1 MTTVSHTLLRLA
13 AALVVLMA
21 VGVAGFAFAG
31 ISHAQDVDDSPPPT
45 FDLSI
50 VFSSINQPR
59 CSQELTVK
67 NNVVGDQLV
76 HVTLARVEIVTT
88 DGTGAT
94 STDIWTIR
102 DLPAGGSVT
111 LKGGSF
117 PAARNR
123 PSSGDKRPLRRD
135 ARIIESVPAEPQA
148 LRLNNAAEPL
158 WGTLGRSTYEF
169 NDGDVSIGVSVS
181 DRFPQGATTTTFTVH
196 AANFVDTPRLLA
208 GCDYDHTQFDVQ
220 VAISLSP
227 GLTFAETQPQAPS
240 GTTFATSTGIWD
252 VGDLRFS
259 AGRPIIL
266 ALPVEV
272 TLSNDSLAELPLAE
286 RCLTAEVSAAPSWPA
301 KREND
306 TSTVCLGEDP
316 PVLLISG
323 DMALFEFYPC
333 VGVTDYPCTSA
344 DTLELVV
351 EADRNKVSLP
361 GLDRVDSFDATTSG
375 RAWLQPE
382 SVYIHIDDAIGRGIK
397 SGSVIWSTVDTM
409 DLRSSQTRL
418 TSSWAVA
425 EAVTVTAPG
434 GGDAPGRW
442 VMVGDGYDVLNAP
455 DSSKVSY
462 EAYSLGDLGVGSED
476 FYYGFDIEFSALGT
490 YRALYEIS
498 GRPGATPYTDSGTY
512 TFHVG
517 PVSELE
523 VRDGGASPAV
533 ADGQRAYTIMAVNN
547 GPDVAPEVRVT
558 GLPTGVTEFFASE
571 GEYDS
576 ATGVWTIG
584 ELHIGPFRRASGK
597 TAFPILTLAA
607 TSTTTITA
615 TIENTQDYCV
625 RIKTADTDP
634 ENDLKCVAGSP
645 PTGYTE
651 HTAAYF
657 DHIEKNNTAT
667 IEARAGTGE
676 GAPGVPSTT
685 TVEIHGSA
693 LALLSW
699 TPVHNLYGHP
709 VTGYVVERSAGPGQE
724 TVREVKGTIYADAQ
738 GGGGNLAYRVRAVNE
753 LGVKGPW
760 SQVVET
766 QAQMGRASA
775 PRSLSASA
783 DGLNAVMLSWSAPAN
798 NGGEPITGYR
808 VDYSAEDNVVRNLAR
823 SHATTTYEHSG
834 LLAGANYCYRVA
846 AVNANG
852 AGDFSAWVCATTEDV
867 PGAPAGLRASA
878 SGRDAVSLSWNAPA
892 DDGRSD
898 ITGYRI
904 EYSTGSWQ
912 LAAGSHATTTYEHS
926 GLDMGTSYCYRVA
939 AINAIG
945 TGPFSGRACATTED
959 VPGAPRNLSATANGT
974 STINLSWQ
982 APSHDGGSAVTGYD
996 VEYSD
1001 NAGVS
1006 WHARA
1011 TVQSGTF
1018 TYPDTGLL
1026 PASRRCYRV
1035 KAINVHGEGPLSGEA
1050 CATTEGAPSA
1060 PRNLSARPDS
1070 ETSVRLSWDVPSD
1083 NGGEAVIGYVVER
1096 YSADTEEWVN
1106 RVSGHTTETYVDT
1119 ELATGLNYCYRVAA
1133 TNSNGTGDYSGQACA
1148 TTEGLPDAP
1157 ENLSATVDGKT
1168 SITLTWDR
1176 PTDTGGATI
1185 VGYRVDYSTD
1195 NGVEWMT
1202 LEHDYERTTYGHSG
1216 LLPGGSYCYRVAAA
1230 HDNGVGPFSDQV
1242 CATTE
1247 GAPTDLPSEPENL
1260 RLTHVGRDRVT
1271 LKWDPPSLGG
1281 EVEYYEYRYDYEEPV
1296 RVTGRT
1302 TQVSVRGLSE
1312 GFTYDFKVRA
1322 GNALGAGEWA
1332 PPPGSLP
1339 VQAAPGGMGI
1349 ASRPLELE
1357 FKKDAQGQ
1365 FGPGSFNVKL
1375 GGSPKW
1381 PMSVGL
1387 LWEGDVCLTDDLPYL
1402 QHRIL
1407 LPGDPKPSK
1416 AFWSDPYWGPP
1427 GDRYAAPWNSGI
1439 NFQVDASRC
1448 SGGETA
1454 VVYIDVATLPFGA
1467 IAGVSLWD
1475 DEDLNLDREE
1485 WEQKWGIP
1493 FQYQTGPSVKLSA
1506 VDD

>member
-1 MTTVSHTLLRLA
+1 MAAVFHTLFRLA
-13 AALVVLMA
+13 ATLAVLLA
-21 VGVAGFAFAG
+21 AGVAFVGTAL
-31 ISHAQDVDDSPPPT
+31 AQGEDVPLPA

-50 VFSSINQPR
+50 VSEDTNSPCGQIII
-59 CSQELTVK
+59 VK
-67 NNVVGDQLV
+67 NNVVGDQGV
-76 HVTLARVEIVTT
+76 DVSFVRVEIVVT
-88 DGTGAT
+88 DGGGAT
-94 STDIWTIR
+94 STAIRTIR
-102 DLPAGGSVT
+102 GLPAGNDRLLTGE
-111 LKGGSF
+111 SF
-117 PAARNR
+117 PAPRNLTSSSR
-123 PSSGDKRPLRRD
+123 PVRID
-135 ARIIESVPAEPQA
+135 ARIIESVPAEPLA
-148 LRLNNAAEPL
+148 FRFNNAAEPL
-158 WGTLGRSTYEF
+158 WGLRSRDFFYFT
-169 NDGDVSIGVSVS
+169 NGDTGIGVSVS
-181 DRFPQGATTTTFTVH
+181 DRFPPKGATTTFTVH
-196 AANFVDTPRLLA
+196 ATNFPGGELG
-208 GCDYDHTQFDVQ
+208 GCNYLHTQHDVQ

-227 GLTFAETQPQAPS
+227 GLTFTGTQPQAPS
-240 GTTFATSTGIWD
+240 GTTFSTSTGMWN
-252 VGDLRFS
+252 VGTLEERE
-259 AGRPIIL
+259 GNKRIIL
-266 ALPVEV
+266 SLPVAV
-272 TLSNDSLAELPLAE
+272 TLSNVGLTSLPLE
-286 RCLTAEVSAAPSWPA
+286 ELCLTAEVVSAAPWSS
-301 KREND
+301 RRQND
-306 TSTVCLGEDP
+306 TATVCLGEDP
-316 PVLLISG
+316 PVVLTSG
-323 DMALFEFYPC
+323 DASLFYFHDC
-333 VGVTDYPCTSA
+333 VGSTSTPCTSA
-344 DTLELVV
+344 DTLEMFLSVT
-351 EADRNKVSLP
+351 KVGNNLP
-361 GLDRVDSFDATTSG
+361 GLDRVDLFNHARHDIPTRGTT
-375 RAWLQPE
+375 WLQPE
-382 SVYIHIDDAIGRGIK
+382 TVIVQVLEPSARQSDGTWHTGEPGVVHTIDARDLSIPSIWTHYSLSISVPDGTTLPGSFSLRPAPAPHVNLLDPVNRMRRGP
-397 SGSVIWSTVDTM
+397 
-409 DLRSSQTRL
+409 LAL
-418 TSSWAVA
+418 TS
-425 EAVTVTAPG
+425 P
-434 GGDAPGRW
+434 
-442 VMVGDGYDVLNAP
+442 
-455 DSSKVSY
+455 
-462 EAYSLGDLGVGSED
+462 
-476 FYYGFDIEFSALGT
+476 FSGEHIVKFGTLGT
-490 YRALYEIS
+490 YRATLAI
-498 GRPGATPYTDSGTY
+498 GFTHKTIDADTDGNKDVFTGSGTY

-517 PVSELE
+517 PISELE
-523 VRDGGASPAV
+523 VRDAGASPAI
-533 ADGQRAYTIMAVNN
+533 ASGQNAYTIAAVNN
-547 GPDVAPEVRVT
+547 GPDAAPAVRVT

-571 GEYDS
+571 GDYNS
-576 ATGVWTIG
+576 SSGVWTIG
-584 ELHIGPFRRASGK
+584 ELDTGVNRRATGR
-597 TAFPILTLAA
+597 TAFPTLSLAA
-607 TSTTTITA
+607 TATTPITT

-625 RIKTADTDP
+625 RIKTADPDP
-634 ENDLKCVAGSP
+634 ENDLECVAGSP
-645 PTGYTE
+645 PMGYTE
-651 HTAAYF
+651 HTTAYY
-657 DHIEKNNTAT
+657 DHIEGNNTTT

-676 GAPGVPSTT
+676 GAPGTPSTPT
-685 TVEIHGSA
+685 AEIHGSS

-699 TPVHNLYGHP
+699 TPVQNLYGHP
-709 VTGYVVERSAGPGQE
+709 VTGYEVERSAGPGQE

-753 LGVKGPW
+753 FGVKGPW

-766 QAQMGRASA
+766 QAQTGRAGK
-775 PRSLSASA
+775 PTGLTVTA

-798 NGGEPITGYR
+798 NGGAPITGYR

-834 LLAGANYCYRVA
+834 LEA
-846 AVNANG
+846 
-852 AGDFSAWVCATTEDV
+852 
-867 PGAPAGLRASA
+867 
-878 SGRDAVSLSWNAPA
+878 
-892 DDGRSD
+892 
-898 ITGYRI
+898 
-904 EYSTGSWQ
+904 
-912 LAAGSHATTTYEHS
+912 
-926 GLDMGTSYCYRVA
+926 GTSYCYRVA
-939 AINAIG
+939 AINGIG

-974 STINLSWQ
+974 STIDLSWQ

-1006 WHARA
+1006 WHALA
-1011 TVQSGTF
+1011 TVQSGTI
-1018 TYPDTGLL
+1018 THPDTGLL

-1035 KAINVHGEGPLSGEA
+1035 KAVNIHGESPLSGQA

-1070 ETSVRLSWDVPSD
+1070 ETSIELSWNAPSD
-1083 NGGEAVIGYVVER
+1083 DGGEAVTGYVVER
-1096 YSADTEEWVN
+1096 YSTDAEEWVN
-1106 RVSGHTTETYVDT
+1106 RASGHTTETYVDT
-1119 ELATGLNYCYRVAA
+1119 ELDTGLNYCYRVAA

-1302 TQVSVRGLSE
+1302 TQVSVRGLSQE
-1312 GFTYDFKVRA
+1312 FTYDFKVRA
-1322 GNALGAGEWA
+1322 GNALGVGEWA
-1332 PPPGSLP
+1332 PPSGSLP

-1357 FKKDAQGQ
+1357 FKKNAQGQ

-1402 QHRIL
+1402 QHKIL

-1427 GDRYAAPWNSGI
+1427 GDRFAAPWNSGI

-1454 VVYIDVATLPFGA
+1454 VVYIDVATLSFGA

-1506 VDD
+1506 DDD